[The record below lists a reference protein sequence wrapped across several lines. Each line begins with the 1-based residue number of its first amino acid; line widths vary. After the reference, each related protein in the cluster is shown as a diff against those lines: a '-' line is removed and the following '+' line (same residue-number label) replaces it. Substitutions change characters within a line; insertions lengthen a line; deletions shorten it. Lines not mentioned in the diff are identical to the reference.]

1 MLARLK
7 SKRFAALVLVLAV
20 AGVSG
25 LAVAR
30 EHSRSAH
37 GHPVER
43 RITRGHSHSAS
54 KAPTRLR
61 IGLNLPGFGLSYAP
75 RVTLRSSSSRAT
87 ISGRVEPG
95 GGRVTWTRGWGVDDP
110 RARRVKVVRG
120 WFRVSVGLVAGVN
133 EFRFWGDARGLQRDA
148 VTAVINRPAARV
160 SSSKGASKAVAQ
172 AQQVTRRKR
181 WLSGFEITEY
191 FPVPERW
198 FQGRRVE
205 APGLGGRHRIDWLY
219 SARGLPMEGDGIGL
233 DGGRYHYEGAD
244 VNGWV
249 DLRGRPGGSAYWLRG
264 AFWKADTGRLTFP
277 LEQGGWS
284 AGAGI
289 RYVPAPGAR
298 FASGPSRPLKFY
310 ESVAV
315 DPKVIPLGTRI
326 YIPAYRPV
334 NGGWFRAADVGG
346 AIKGRHIDVYRPP
359 PDDRAGRHLTDQ
371 RVRVIPPR

>member
-7 SKRFAALVLVLAV
+7 SKRFAALALVLPV
-20 AGVSG
+20 AGASG

-37 GHPVER
+37 GHLSKR
-43 RITRGHSHSAS
+43 RTTRGNSHAAS

-61 IGLNLPGFGLSYAP
+61 IGLNLPGFGLSFAP
-75 RVTLRSSSSRAT
+75 RVTLRGSLSRAT
-87 ISGRVEPG
+87 ISGRVDPG
-95 GGRVTWTRGWGVDDP
+95 DGHVTWTRGRGVDDL
-110 RARRVKVVRG
+110 RGRRVKVVRG
-120 WFRVSVGLVAGVN
+120 RFRVSVGLVAGVN
-133 EFRFWGDARGLQRDA
+133 EFRFRGDARGLRSDA
-148 VTAVINRPAARV
+148 VTAVIKGPTARV
-160 SSSKGASKAVAQ
+160 SRSKAAPKPEAQ

-205 APGLGGRHRIDWLY
+205 APGLAGRHRIDWLY

-233 DGGRYHYEGAD
+233 DGDRYHYEGAD
-244 VNGWV
+244 VKGWV

-264 AFWKADTGRLTFP
+264 AFWKTDTGRLTFP

-284 AGAGI
+284 AGAGA

-326 YIPAYRPV
+326 YIPAYRAV

-371 RVRVIPPR
+371 RVRIVPAR

>member
-1 MLARLK
+1 M
-7 SKRFAALVLVLAV
+7 
-20 AGVSG
+20 
-25 LAVAR
+25 
-30 EHSRSAH
+30 H
-37 GHPVER
+37 GR
-43 RITRGHSHSAS
+43 
-54 KAPTRLR
+54 
-61 IGLNLPGFGLSYAP
+61 
-75 RVTLRSSSSRAT
+75 
-87 ISGRVEPG
+87 
-95 GGRVTWTRGWGVDDP
+95 
-110 RARRVKVVRG
+110 
-120 WFRVSVGLVAGVN
+120 FRVSVGLVAGVN
-133 EFRFWGDARGLQRDA
+133 EFRFRGDARGFGRDA
-148 VTAVINRPAARV
+148 VTAVINRPTARV
-160 SSSKGASKAVAQ
+160 SSSKAAPKAEAQ

-205 APGLGGRHRIDWLY
+205 APGLAGRHRIDWLY

-233 DGGRYHYEGAD
+233 DGDRYHYEGAALK
-244 VNGWV
+244 GWV

-284 AGAGI
+284 GGAGL

-359 PDDRAGRHLTDQ
+359 PADRAGRHLTDQ
-371 RVRVIPPR
+371 RVRIVPAR